1 LLEPPQRLPG
11 ADVQP
16 HFALSAIVALGMHGI
31 KNKLE
36 IPNSP
41 VTLKDAQ
48 DAKAIKLP
56 KNLKDAT
63 ERMMAKDSFARKVL
77 GDDFVDHFGA
87 TRMHE
92 WRLFE
97 QAVTDYEVERYLELA

>member
-1 LLEPPQRLPG
+1 
-11 ADVQP
+11 
-16 HFALSAIVALGMHGI
+16 MYGI
-31 KNKLE
+31 ENKLE

-41 VTLKDAQ
+41 VTLKDAK

-63 ERMMAKDSFARKVL
+63 QQMMAKDSYARKVL

-92 WRLFE
+92 WRLYE
-97 QAVTDYEVERYLELA
+97 QSVTDWEIARYLELA